1 MSVSESE
8 QQDRKGDKDREDLIE
23 DTIGFN
29 LRSLKTLY
37 ALFATPRSVM
47 LAILERDRQR
57 YTPMIRLFLGL
68 MGAQVALS
76 VIWGG
81 HAGILEQ
88 SFSQLSDEQLQDL
101 QALAGR
107 PLEEFYEIFGT
118 IAGFLQ
124 PIFVGLFTASSVLAF
139 QMMGPKRS
147 FSVNLNLMFAVL
159 NAGSIIGLALMI
171 PQTQF
176 GLPFVI
182 TLGLVMLGYFQAFF
196 RGMPESIVGTGGK
209 RLGYSVLMTVL
220 LIILIFI
227 GGLVMQIT
235 SILAAYAWP

>member
-1 MSVSESE
+1 MSGSELDN
-8 QQDRKGDKDREDLIE
+8 QDRKDREDLIE
-23 DTIGFN
+23 DTLGFN
-29 LRSLKTLY
+29 LRSVRTLVDLY
-37 ALFATPRSVM
+37 ARPRAVM

-88 SFSQLSDEQLQDL
+88 SLSNVSEEQLQNL
-101 QALAGR
+101 QLMIGR
-107 PLEEFYEIFGT
+107 PLEEFYEIFGM

-124 PIFVGLFTASSVLAF
+124 PVFVGLFTAGSVLVLQAI
-139 QMMGPKRS
+139 GERRP

-159 NAGSIIGLALMI
+159 NAGSLIGLALMI
-171 PQTQF
+171 PQTLLGLQF
-176 GLPFVI
+176 AI

-196 RGMPESIVGTGGK
+196 RGMPESVVGTGFK
-209 RLGYSVLMTVL
+209 RLGYSLLMTVL
-220 LIILIFI
+220 LIVLIFI
-227 GGLVMQIT
+227 GGMVMQVI
-235 SILAAYAWP
+235 AVFGAYIWP

>member
-1 MSVSESE
+1 MSGSELDN
-8 QQDRKGDKDREDLIE
+8 QDRKDREDLIE
-23 DTIGFN
+23 DTLGFN
-29 LRSLKTLY
+29 LRSARTLVDLY
-37 ALFATPRSVM
+37 ARPRAVM

-88 SFSQLSDEQLQDL
+88 SLSNVSEEQLQNL
-101 QALAGR
+101 QLMIGR
-107 PLEEFYEIFGT
+107 PLEEFYEIFGM

-124 PIFVGLFTASSVLAF
+124 PVFVGLFTAGSVLVLQAI
-139 QMMGPKRS
+139 GERRP

-159 NAGSIIGLALMI
+159 NAGSLIGLALMI
-171 PQTQF
+171 PQTLLGLQF
-176 GLPFVI
+176 AI

-196 RGMPESIVGTGGK
+196 RGMPESVVGTGFK
-209 RLGYSVLMTVL
+209 RLGYSLLMTVL
-220 LIILIFI
+220 LIVLIFI
-227 GGLVMQIT
+227 GGMVMQVI
-235 SILAAYAWP
+235 AVFGAYIWP